1 MMVGNAGKVS
11 MGLIRAILGVVFAIA
26 CIAFAKTMDLNGFI
40 TAAIDIVGVAV
51 MIISIAAAGAN
62 SSTDE
67 TAKQ

>member
-40 TAAIDIVGVAV
+40 TAAIVIVGVAV

-62 SSTDE
+62 SSTDKS
-67 TAKQ
+67 AKQ

>member
-1 MMVGNAGKVS
+1 MVGNAGKVS

-40 TAAIDIVGVAV
+40 TAAIVIVGVAV

-67 TAKQ
+67 SAKQ

>member
-40 TAAIDIVGVAV
+40 TAAIVIVGVAV

-67 TAKQ
+67 SAKQ

>member
-1 MMVGNAGKVS
+1 MVGNAGKVS

-40 TAAIDIVGVAV
+40 TAAIVIVGVAV
-51 MIISIAAAGAN
+51 MIISIASLGAK

-67 TAKQ
+67 SAKQ